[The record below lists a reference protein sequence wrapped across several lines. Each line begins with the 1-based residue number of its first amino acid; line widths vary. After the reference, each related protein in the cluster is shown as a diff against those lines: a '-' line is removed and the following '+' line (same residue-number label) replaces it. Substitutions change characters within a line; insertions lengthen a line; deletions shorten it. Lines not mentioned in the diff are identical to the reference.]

1 MDSSDQSKDLRAV
14 DLRGILKYVPL
25 FRDHTF
31 VIAVD
36 GSIVDHENLP
46 NILLDIAVLKSLR
59 VNIVL
64 VYGIGSQVEGIAK
77 SKKIEVSDVR
87 GDGPTDDKTIEV
99 TIQASNAVSHKLLS
113 GFSQANIE
121 VAITN
126 TIRAKKRGI
135 IKGID
140 FEHTG
145 VVDRLDIDRINRL
158 LSLNI
163 IPIVSPIQFNK
174 HGLPLRLTS
183 DLLASELAVSL
194 GASKLIFLTRHSG
207 LGVKGHVARN
217 IPAETLEKYI
227 EENPQYLDD
236 ELMPKAQYILKA
248 LQGET
253 SRAHIIDGRISGALL
268 SEIFDNVGIGTMVH
282 SNDYQQIRFA
292 SSEDYYAL
300 SNIMRSGSK
309 TEAVLNLDPEF
320 LKNHIESFFVYEI
333 DGSVIACG
341 RLIEY
346 AEERV
351 IEFASLCV
359 QSFYNGKGVGKKMV
373 EFAELEARKRGYSKI
388 CLLTTQAL
396 GFFEEKCGYSKGS
409 TDDLGV
415 ARRNLYRESARNS
428 KILVK
433 DLGLI

>member
-1 MDSSDQSKDLRAV
+1 MDSKEELKNLRAV

-31 VIAVD
+31 VVAVD
-36 GSIVDHENLP
+36 GSVIEHENFP
-46 NILLDIAVLKSLR
+46 NILLDIAVLRSLR

-64 VYGIGSQVEGIAK
+64 VYGIGQQVEKIALK
-77 SKKIEVSDVR
+77 NKIAVSDVR
-87 GDGPTDDKTIEV
+87 GDGPTDSQTIEV
-99 TIQASNAVSHKLLS
+99 TIQASNEVCHKLMS

-121 VAITN
+121 VALTN

-135 IKGID
+135 IKGVD

-145 VVDRLDIDRINRL
+145 AVDRLDIDKINHL

-163 IPIVSPIQFNK
+163 LPVVPPIQFTK
-174 HGLPLRLTS
+174 HGTPLRLTS
-183 DLLASELAVSL
+183 DLLACELALSL

-217 IPAETLEKYI
+217 IPADSLENYI
-227 EENPQYLDD
+227 EQKPQDLET
-236 ELMPKAQYILKA
+236 ELLPKAKYILKA

-253 SRAHIIDGRISGALL
+253 SRAHIIDGRVSGALL

-292 SSEDYYAL
+292 TSDDFYAL
-300 SNIMRSGSK
+300 SNIMRTGSK
-309 TEAVLNLDPEF
+309 TDAVLNLDSAF
-320 LKNHIESFFVYEI
+320 LKKNITSFFVYEI

-346 AEERV
+346 KDEGI

-373 EFAELEARKRGYSKI
+373 EFAEIEARKKGYKRI

-396 GFFEEKCGYSKGS
+396 GFFEDKCGYSLGS
-409 TDDLGV
+409 VEDL
-415 ARRNLYRESARNS
+415 ATERSSLYKESARNS
-428 KILVK
+428 KILTK
-433 DLGLI
+433 DLN